1 MPSEADLRRLEEKA
15 QKMFAPY
22 ESANTDFLAAQPA
35 FGSPIDETLT
45 RDGFNKAEA
54 EIMTWDGYQPSPL
67 LSLTGLAEKLNL
79 QTIYYKDEGPR
90 FGLGSFKALGGAYA
104 VLWVL
109 QRELSNAE
117 GRAISIEAIR
127 NGDFAAQISEMT
139 IISATD
145 GNHGRSVA
153 WGAKRFGAACR
164 IYIHA
169 EVSAFRA
176 DALRELGADVIRV
189 DGDYDA
195 TVAQTRV
202 DAEGHGWLVVS
213 DTSWPGYSQAPLDV
227 MAGYGLMAR
236 EIVRELPEPPTHVFL
251 QGGVGGFAAAI
262 IAVFHQEWGSAAP
275 RSIIVE
281 PELAPCLFASAKA
294 NKLTA
299 VEIQEETL
307 MAGLSCGE
315 PSALAWNVLAEAAHG
330 FMTIPEDLVAPTVR
344 LLGRGQTGDA
354 CIEAGESA
362 VAGLI
367 GAMCGALEP
376 KLREEMKLSSGSRVM
391 IIGSE
396 GVTDPSVYQK
406 IMDGDL

>member
-1 MPSEADLRRLEEKA
+1 
-15 QKMFAPY
+15 MFSAYASAP
-22 ESANTDFLAAQPA
+22 TKFFAAQPA
-35 FGSPIDETLT
+35 FGPLIDSTLA
-45 RDGFNKAEA
+45 RCGFDQAEA
-54 EIMTWDGYQPSPL
+54 EILTWDGYQPSPL
-67 LSLTGLAEKLNL
+67 LTLKGLAEMLDL
-79 QTIYYKDEGPR
+79 QAISYKDEGPR

-104 VLWVL
+104 VLRLL
-109 QRELSNAE
+109 QRELSKTE
-117 GRAISIEAIR
+117 GRDAPIDAIR
-127 NGDFAAQISEMT
+127 NGKFATQISEMT
-139 IISATD
+139 VISATD

-176 DALRELGADVIRV
+176 EALRDLGAEVIRV

-202 DAEGHGWLVVS
+202 DAEEHGWMIVS
-213 DTSWPGYSQAPLDV
+213 DTSWPGYHQAPLDV

-236 EIVRELPEPPTHVFL
+236 EIVREAPEPPTHVFL
-251 QGGVGGFAAAI
+251 QGGVGGVAAAI

-281 PELAPCLFASAKA
+281 PELAPCLFASARA
-294 NKLTA
+294 NELTS
-299 VEIQEETL
+299 VDIQEETL

-315 PSALAWNVLAEAAHG
+315 PSELAWNVLAEAAHG
-330 FMTIPEDLVAPTVR
+330 FMTIPESIVAPTVR
-344 LLGRGQTGDA
+344 LLAEGQSGDP

-362 VAGLI
+362 VAGLA
-367 GAMCGALEP
+367 GAICGALDRN
-376 KLREEMKLSSGSRVM
+376 LRDEMKLTSGSRVM

-396 GVTDPSVYQK
+396 GVTDPGVYQR
-406 IMDGDL
+406 IMEGHF